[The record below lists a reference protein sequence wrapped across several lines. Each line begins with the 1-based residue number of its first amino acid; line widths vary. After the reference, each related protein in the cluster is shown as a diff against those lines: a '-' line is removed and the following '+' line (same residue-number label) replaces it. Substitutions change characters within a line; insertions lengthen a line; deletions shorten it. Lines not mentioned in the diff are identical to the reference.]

1 MSYSNKTHVILI
13 KGVVRTTEVSL
24 VKKDVGSTTTYLVYY
39 KRPQEKGKGRLYQY
53 SLKDVT
59 ILAHPEVLDPRT
71 HDVFYQ
77 GNKLDNVYIIC
88 RFKGDGLKYWTI
100 GFADSREDLV
110 CPDGII
116 ITTPRMISGERSK
129 SISRYLTWMA
139 YLHGY
144 DMRTDEN
151 IVLLGDQYDHLRR
164 GQYAPLL
171 EAYLNPTVF
180 LNRKTPVCDTPLYPF
195 CTNASQMEA
204 LENSLCHRISIIQGP
219 PGTGKTETILSIVL
233 NLVFYGKTVMVV
245 AGSNSAA
252 ENVAEKLQQEQM
264 GFLVAKLGRKSNK
277 EAFINEQHTDNLCPS
292 GWAGRSSDE
301 PAMYSKIHQ
310 LSTALKDLFILDRQ
324 LHKAIEEGDQKTV
337 LNLRKRLVKESYNEK
352 KEELK
357 ATSLSLIRQQLF
369 KRFGGDYRRQVYS
382 LEDLGENSVVYES
395 FKKDYPVVIS
405 TAYSATKSVAG
416 QALFDYIVMDEA
428 SQIDVSTGALALSVA
443 KNAVIVGDVKQ
454 LPHVIKADMRVVSE
468 AIFNFCRIPA
478 KYNYATHSFL
488 QSVCDVFND
497 APETLLRE
505 HYRCHPKIVRFFNRE
520 FYSNQ
525 LVAMTEDHGEKD
537 VLVLRTTVAGY
548 HAADFTNH
556 REEEE
561 IEDLKRDLGIDGSS
575 ASVGIIAP
583 YNNQVRRID
592 DDEDIEEDIMV
603 STVHKFQ
610 GRQKDVIIIS
620 TVDNEYTNFTND
632 SNLFNV
638 AVSRAK
644 KQLILVTNGNENN
657 SGAVKH
663 LVDYIRESG
672 GRSEGGKVKSL
683 FDLIYPQYESQYK
696 KYISAHPQIS
706 QREYAGQDAP
716 SPAERIAFCFIT
728 DVLKDYPGLIVR
740 FRYPLHELIPDTSGL
755 DDEED
760 RFVHN
765 KDSHVDFMIFER
777 ETMKPFLAIEIDG
790 ASYHIE
796 GSFQGRRD
804 KLKDGI
810 LEKYGIPM
818 KRFRTKESI
827 NEVNIIKSLL
837 LQIIHMP
844 THLLMTGIEGTV
856 RD

>member
-53 SLKDVT
+53 PLKDVT

-77 GNKLDNVYIIC
+77 GNKLDNVYIVC

-164 GQYAPLL
+164 GQ
-171 EAYLNPTVF
+171 
-180 LNRKTPVCDTPLYPF
+180 
-195 CTNASQMEA
+195 
-204 LENSLCHRISIIQGP
+204 
-219 PGTGKTETILSIVL
+219 
-233 NLVFYGKTVMVV
+233 
-245 AGSNSAA
+245 
-252 ENVAEKLQQEQM
+252 
-264 GFLVAKLGRKSNK
+264 
-277 EAFINEQHTDNLCPS
+277 
-292 GWAGRSSDE
+292 
-301 PAMYSKIHQ
+301 
-310 LSTALKDLFILDRQ
+310 
-324 LHKAIEEGDQKTV
+324 
-337 LNLRKRLVKESYNEK
+337 
-352 KEELK
+352 
-357 ATSLSLIRQQLF
+357 
-369 KRFGGDYRRQVYS
+369 
-382 LEDLGENSVVYES
+382 
-395 FKKDYPVVIS
+395 
-405 TAYSATKSVAG
+405 
-416 QALFDYIVMDEA
+416 
-428 SQIDVSTGALALSVA
+428 
-443 KNAVIVGDVKQ
+443 
-454 LPHVIKADMRVVSE
+454 
-468 AIFNFCRIPA
+468 
-478 KYNYATHSFL
+478 
-488 QSVCDVFND
+488 
-497 APETLLRE
+497 
-505 HYRCHPKIVRFFNRE
+505 
-520 FYSNQ
+520 
-525 LVAMTEDHGEKD
+525 
-537 VLVLRTTVAGY
+537 
-548 HAADFTNH
+548 
-556 REEEE
+556 
-561 IEDLKRDLGIDGSS
+561 
-575 ASVGIIAP
+575 
-583 YNNQVRRID
+583 
-592 DDEDIEEDIMV
+592 

-657 SGAVKH
+657 SGTVKH

-672 GRSEGGKVKSL
+672 GRSERGKVKSL

-728 DVLKDYPGLIVR
+728 DVLKDYRGLIVR
-740 FRYPLHELIPDTSGL
+740 FRYPLHKLIPDTSGL
-755 DDEED
+755 DDEEEV

-777 ETMKPFLAIEIDG
+777 KTMKPVLAIEIDG

-796 GSFQGRRD
+796 GSFQGQRD

-827 NEVNIIKSLL
+827 NEVNILELLL
-837 LQIIHMP
+837 LQIFHMP

>member
-1 MSYSNKTHVILI
+1 
-13 KGVVRTTEVSL
+13 
-24 VKKDVGSTTTYLVYY
+24 
-39 KRPQEKGKGRLYQY
+39 
-53 SLKDVT
+53 
-59 ILAHPEVLDPRT
+59 
-71 HDVFYQ
+71 
-77 GNKLDNVYIIC
+77 
-88 RFKGDGLKYWTI
+88 
-100 GFADSREDLV
+100 
-110 CPDGII
+110 
-116 ITTPRMISGERSK
+116 
-129 SISRYLTWMA
+129 
-139 YLHGY
+139 
-144 DMRTDEN
+144 MRTDEN

-195 CTNASQMEA
+195 YTNASQMEA

-233 NLVFYGKTVMVV
+233 NLVFNGKTVMVV

-301 PAMYSKIHQ
+301 PAMNSKIHQ

-428 SQIDVSTGALALSVA
+428 SQI
-443 KNAVIVGDVKQ
+443 
-454 LPHVIKADMRVVSE
+454 
-468 AIFNFCRIPA
+468 
-478 KYNYATHSFL
+478 
-488 QSVCDVFND
+488 
-497 APETLLRE
+497 
-505 HYRCHPKIVRFFNRE
+505 
-520 FYSNQ
+520 
-525 LVAMTEDHGEKD
+525 
-537 VLVLRTTVAGY
+537 
-548 HAADFTNH
+548 
-556 REEEE
+556 
-561 IEDLKRDLGIDGSS
+561 
-575 ASVGIIAP
+575 
-583 YNNQVRRID
+583 
-592 DDEDIEEDIMV
+592 
-603 STVHKFQ
+603 
-610 GRQKDVIIIS
+610 
-620 TVDNEYTNFTND
+620 
-632 SNLFNV
+632 
-638 AVSRAK
+638 
-644 KQLILVTNGNENN
+644 
-657 SGAVKH
+657 
-663 LVDYIRESG
+663 
-672 GRSEGGKVKSL
+672 
-683 FDLIYPQYESQYK
+683 
-696 KYISAHPQIS
+696 
-706 QREYAGQDAP
+706 
-716 SPAERIAFCFIT
+716 AERIAICFIT
-728 DVLKDYPGLIVR
+728 DVLKDYRGLIVR
-740 FRYPLHELIPDTSGL
+740 FRYPLHKLIPDTSGL
-755 DDEED
+755 DDEEEV

-777 ETMKPFLAIEIDG
+777 KTMKPFLAIEIDG

-796 GSFQGRRD
+796 GSFQGQRD

-827 NEVNIIKSLL
+827 NEVNILESLL
-837 LQIIHMP
+837 LQIFHMP